1 MMTKTTYR
9 AAVLYGPE
17 DLRLEDLPVPSPGPL
32 EVLVQ
37 VKACAICGSD
47 LSAYFGRHPRITFPR
62 VLGHEFAGVI
72 FSKGERV
79 TGWEIG
85 QRVCCDN
92 DLPCGECDLC
102 REGRINL
109 CVRLKTQGFDSD
121 GAYAELVRVPQNN
134 LHALPDK
141 VSFDDA
147 SLVQTLAVGYNGVK
161 RRGEVQVQDRVLIFG
176 CGPIGLC
183 ALAVAKAS
191 GAKVFMADTIDYRM
205 EMARS
210 MGAERVFNAAQ
221 RDFVKSVLEATQNKG
236 VDKVIEAVGGSQDVT
251 LGQASQIVK
260 RAGLIVVV
268 GTFSLNKA
276 TLRMAEFKDRELDL
290 RGSRNYV
297 NAFPDCIDL
306 IASGKVSLSRLIT
319 HQFPLAEVDKGL
331 LLMKD
336 KAENV
341 MKVIIHP

>member
-1 MMTKTTYR
+1 MR
-9 AAVLYGPE
+9 VLLVDDHQMFCQG
-17 DLRLEDLPVPSPGPL
+17 LRSLLEREPDIDVVG
-32 EVLVQ
+32 EAGDGRTAMRLVQ
-37 VKACAICGSD
+37 D
-47 LSAYFGRHPRITFPR
+47 LSPDVVIMDASMPEMNGAEATRQIKSRMPGVKVVALSMFEDKHYVFDMLSAGASAY
-62 VLGHEFAGVI
+62 VVK
-72 FSKGERV
+72 S
-79 TGWEIG
+79 
-85 QRVCCDN
+85 
-92 DLPCGECDLC
+92 
-102 REGRINL
+102 
-109 CVRLKTQGFDSD
+109 
-121 GAYAELVRVPQNN
+121 GAYAELVRVPRNN

-176 CGPIGLC
+176 CGSIGLC

-191 GAKVFMADTIDYRM
+191 GAKVFMADMIDYRM
-205 EMARS
+205 EMARA

-221 RDFVKSVLEATQNKG
+221 EDFVKSVLEATQNKG
-236 VDKVIEAVGGSQDVT
+236 VDKVIEAVGGSQDAT

-260 RAGLIVVV
+260 RAGLIVVI

-297 NAFPDCIDL
+297 RAFPDCIDL

-319 HQFPLAEVDKGL
+319 HRFPLAEVEKGL
-331 LLMKD
+331 LLMKN